1 MKKLYIINTYRG
13 VSEAMAAEYAISI
26 YAEMKGG
33 EVIFSEEQVED
44 KENAEIEY
52 VDGLNLYY
60 SNDIGAMRQQII
72 HRNNEF
78 VKKAL
83 NNAKKLIMGKDEEGN
98 DKTYLDVMLNQRIE
112 GKNNAGS
119 SYKVDSKEELYQKL
133 ISQEWSE
140 TTHPD
145 VMPGC
150 KVFKSN
156 LAGLEGILDID
167 DLPDD
172 VELYA
177 IDPKETGKIGI
188 GAGNIE
194 KNPVKETYLIVG
206 KEQIDGKE
214 EDVVFTFH
222 PGEPVRPSEIET
234 KEIPDGTKLT
244 KEEAE
249 QLGFDKVK
257 YLSDKL
263 LEQYRHKYSA
273 INLENSVKESKELDS
288 EIAELE
294 KGKEKE

>member
-1 MKKLYIINTYRG
+1 MKKLYIINTNHG
-13 VSEAMAAEYAISI
+13 VNGMMEAEYATSV
-26 YAEMKGG
+26 YAEMKEGK
-33 EVIFSEEQVED
+33 VVLSENEIED
-44 KENAEIEY
+44 KDNAEIEY

-60 SNDIGAMRQQII
+60 SKDIEAMRQKII
-72 HRNNEF
+72 HRNKEF

-83 NNAKKLIMGKDEEGN
+83 DNAKKLIMGKDEEGK
-98 DKTYLDVMLNQRIE
+98 DKTYLDIMLNQRID

-119 SYKVDSKEELYQKL
+119 SYKVNSKEELYEKL
-133 ISQEWSE
+133 ISQEWTE
-140 TTHPD
+140 TSHPD

-150 KVFKSN
+150 RVFKSN
-156 LAGLEGILDID
+156 LAGLEGILDLD

-177 IDPKETGKIGI
+177 IDPKGTGKIGM

-194 KNPVKETYLIVG
+194 KKPVEETYLIVG

-214 EDVVFTFH
+214 TDVVFTFH

-244 KEEAE
+244 REEAE

-257 YLSDKL
+257 YLSEEML
-263 LEQYRHKYSA
+263 QQYRHKNSA
-273 INLENSVKESKELDS
+273 MKLENSVKKSKELDS